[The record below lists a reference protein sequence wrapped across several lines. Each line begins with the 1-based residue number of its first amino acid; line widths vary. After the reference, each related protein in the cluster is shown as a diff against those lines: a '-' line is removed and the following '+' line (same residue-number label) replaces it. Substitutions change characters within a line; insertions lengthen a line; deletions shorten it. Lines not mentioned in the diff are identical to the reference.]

1 MKKTLFSLVV
11 LAVIAAGII
20 GCGKKEGE
28 LTNSQINGAG
38 ASFPAPLYTKWFSE
52 YSKLNAGVKINY
64 QSIGSG
70 GGVKQLTE
78 GTVDFGAS
86 DSPMTEEELKNAE
99 TKNNTKVIHIPATI
113 GAVVISYNLPELTK
127 PLNLSG
133 EVIAEI
139 YLGVIKKW
147 NDPKIAK
154 LNEGVSLPDKEIIT
168 VFRTDGSGTTFIF
181 TDYLAS
187 ISETWKKDVGVSKT
201 VKFPVGQGG
210 KGNEGVAGV
219 VKQMPYSIGYVEL
232 IYAIQNKLGY
242 ANIKSADGEFVTPS
256 LESVTKAAEVSL
268 PNMPESLTSSIVNPK
283 GAGAYPISSYTY
295 LLLFESGKDAGKQK
309 TIVDFIK
316 WALGD
321 GQKFAKELGYSPLP
335 ADVSKK
341 ALEKLEKIK

>member
-1 MKKTLFSLVV
+1 MKKLLSGLIVITL
-11 LAVIAAGII
+11 ITAGLT

-28 LTNSQINGAG
+28 QNNAQINGAG
-38 ASFPAPLYTKWFSE
+38 ASFPAPLYSKWCSE
-52 YSKLNAGVKINY
+52 YSKLNSGVKINY

-113 GAVVISYNLPELTK
+113 GAVVLSYNIPELTK
-127 PLNLSG
+127 PLNLTG
-133 EVIAEI
+133 EIIAEI
-139 YLGVIKKW
+139 YLGKIKKW
-147 NDPKIAK
+147 NDPKIVKENA
-154 LNEGVSLPDKEIIT
+154 GVSLPDKEI
-168 VFRTDGSGTTFIF
+168 VVVYRTDGSGTTYIF
-181 TDYLAS
+181 TDYLANV
-187 ISETWKKDVGVSKT
+187 SETWKNDVGVSKT

-219 VKQMPYSIGYVEL
+219 VKQMPYSIGYIEL

-242 ANIKSADGEFVTPS
+242 ANVKNANGELISPS

-268 PNMPESLTSSIVNPK
+268 PNMPETLTASIVNPK
-283 GAGAYPISSYTY
+283 GEGAYPISSYTY
-295 LLLFESGKDAGKQK
+295 LLLFEGGKDPAKQK
-309 TIVDFIK
+309 NIVDFIK

-321 GQKFAKELGYSPLP
+321 GQIFAKELGYSPLP

-341 ALEKLEKIK
+341 ALEKLDKIK

>member
-1 MKKTLFSLVV
+1 MKKSLLSLLV
-11 LAVIAAGII
+11 LAVLAAGII

-28 LTNSQINGAG
+28 QTNAQINGAG

-52 YSKLNAGVKINY
+52 YSKLNQNVKINY

-78 GTVDFGAS
+78 GTVVFGAS

-113 GAVVISYNLPELTK
+113 GAVVISYNLPEVTK

-139 YLGVIKKW
+139 YLGTKKKW

-154 LNEGVSLPDKEIIT
+154 MNEGVSLPDKDIIT
-168 VFRTDGSGTTFIF
+168 VFRTDGSGTTYIF
-181 TDYLAS
+181 TDFLAN
-187 ISETWKKDVGVSKT
+187 ISESWKKDVGVSKT

-242 ANIKSADGEFVTPS
+242 ANIKSADGEFITPS

-268 PNMPESLTSSIVNPK
+268 PEMTESLTSSIVNPK

-295 LLLFESGKDAGKQK
+295 LSLF
-309 TIVDFIK
+309 
-316 WALGD
+316 
-321 GQKFAKELGYSPLP
+321 
-335 ADVSKK
+335 
-341 ALEKLEKIK
+341 